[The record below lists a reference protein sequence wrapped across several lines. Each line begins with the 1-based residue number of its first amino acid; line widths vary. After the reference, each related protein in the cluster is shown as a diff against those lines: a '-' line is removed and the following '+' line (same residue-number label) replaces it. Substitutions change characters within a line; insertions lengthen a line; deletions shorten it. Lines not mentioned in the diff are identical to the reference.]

1 MCPVT
6 STAGPGAVQVMIVAV
21 GRYFCGNPV
30 LLLNKTVARTE
41 EGFHALDRALRQR
54 AGTATGVRRVE

>member
-1 MCPVT
+1 
-6 STAGPGAVQVMIVAV
+6 MIVAV